1 VVVDGEEGVSMT
13 TDRTTDGVDA
23 EPEEVEALLHNLCG
37 FHLAERDPVF
47 RYTVLTREQVLY
59 NALADAIK
67 RERGRALAE
76 LVERGHKLTEVAELT
91 GLGTRQRVQRLIQLG
106 AAAHETEGAIAVSE
120 VQEASRQFDERLAA
134 VEATLDEVV
143 SGIVPP
149 NEPQSPI
156 TEMTD
161 EYDTILAKEPFVVEH
176 FRRAGEPEHSSS
188 ARPSHSPSTASTGQP
203 AAETGSSTA
212 EVPAVTVAFD
222 PLTADI
228 DELTGMFEP
237 TQVMPALSAAERG
250 RTRTTSSSDVSNVED
265 EPWWRQTT

>member
-1 VVVDGEEGVSMT
+1 MT
-13 TDRTTDGVDA
+13 TDKTTDGVDA

-106 AAAHETEGAIAVSE
+106 AAAHETDGAIAVSE

-134 VEATLDEVV
+134 VE
-143 SGIVPP
+143 
-149 NEPQSPI
+149 
-156 TEMTD
+156 
-161 EYDTILAKEPFVVEH
+161 
-176 FRRAGEPEHSSS
+176 
-188 ARPSHSPSTASTGQP
+188 
-203 AAETGSSTA
+203 
-212 EVPAVTVAFD
+212 
-222 PLTADI
+222 
-228 DELTGMFEP
+228 
-237 TQVMPALSAAERG
+237 
-250 RTRTTSSSDVSNVED
+250 
-265 EPWWRQTT
+265 